1 MGRVILRDEGE
12 SMRAVKE
19 YGIAE
24 RERAGGLACSAR
36 RDDPARISDVAHASR
51 PSCDFEPG
59 RQVRLAVT
67 CIA

>member
-1 MGRVILRDEGE
+1 
-12 SMRAVKE
+12 MRAVKE

-51 PSCDFEPG
+51 PSCDFEPAAGPAG
-59 RQVRLAVT
+59 RHLH
-67 CIA
+67 CIGHGMPAPPQPS